1 MTASEQFSRDRLI
14 RVVVLVASL
23 LLCVGYLAANPSLVG
38 GPMSSG
44 SDTHESLTSGWTTED
59 GTPVSLNS
67 LTSIPGFEERGC
79 RIHRRLPNAC
89 GPMTSLN
96 FLSKNLTV
104 HLYYDDEEVYAH
116 DPDVATAGQPYG
128 VHFNFAPLGE
138 QSAGKLATLELHRVY
153 EDTKP
158 QIVDMNACDTAVY
171 IQDYVLKHGPAFVV
185 SLLIVFIGLVVIVMH
200 VALLRVD
207 HGELDLLA
215 LGSTSILLGL
225 WSAAET
231 LVPQLTTGLGP
242 LITALDYM
250 ALLFAPYPMVRFAG
264 SLMHPRNRKRFDLV
278 ALVVAVA
285 AIGST
290 MVLAVVG
297 GHDMHVLL
305 RISHL
310 QLVFAAATVI
320 VEGIIS
326 VRERRAAGKHGISR
340 EHRGII
346 ISFLFF
352 LGCAILDFVVYNATS
367 SGSTDSAFFM
377 RLGLFVFTLVLSA
390 EAFNASM
397 LYIKR
402 AEQAS
407 VIEKMA
413 YTDTLTGIGN
423 RTAWQQMNHELDEAL
438 QANTI
443 EDVAICQFDVNFLKR
458 VNDTFGHAAGDEYL
472 RRAASTI
479 NRAFGTEGTCFRTG
493 GDEFTAVI
501 VGVRVD
507 ERYDRCLGLL
517 EESMREQQ
525 ATGEGGMPVSVAVG
539 HGKLSEVP
547 ERTLEAAQG
556 LADERMYEN
565 KREMKACRED

>member
-1 MTASEQFSRDRLI
+1 MDTSEQRSQDRLI
-14 RVVVLVASL
+14 RVVVLIAGL
-23 LLCVGYLAANPSLVG
+23 LLCVSYLAANPRLVG
-38 GPMSSG
+38 GPTNNS
-44 SDTHESLTSGWTTED
+44 SDTYVNLTSGWTTED
-59 GTPVSLNS
+59 GTPVSLSS
-67 LTSIPGFEERGC
+67 LTNIPGFDERGC
-79 RIHRRLPNAC
+79 RIRLRLPDNIKPNA
-89 GPMTSLN
+89 SLN

-104 HLYYDDEEVYAH
+104 HLYYDDQEVYVR
-116 DPDVATAGQPYG
+116 DPDASTFGQPYG
-128 VHFNFAPLGE
+128 VFFNFAPLGE
-138 QSAGKLATLELHRVY
+138 RNAGKLATLELRRVY

-158 QIVDMNACDTAVY
+158 QVVDMCACDTAVY
-171 IQDYVLKHGPAFVV
+171 IQDYVCKHGPAFLV
-185 SLLIVFIGLVVIVMH
+185 SLLIIFTGIVVIVMH
-200 VALLRVD
+200 AALLRVE

-242 LITALDYM
+242 LIVALDYM
-250 ALLFAPYPMVRFAG
+250 ALLFAPYPMVCFAG
-264 SLMHPRNRKRFDLV
+264 SLMHPRSRKLFDLA
-278 ALVVAVA
+278 ALVVAVV

-290 MVLAVVG
+290 MVLVVVG

-310 QLVFAAATVI
+310 QLVFAAGAVI
-320 VEGIIS
+320 VEGIVS
-326 VRERRAAGKHGISR
+326 VRERRAAGKHGVSR
-340 EHRGII
+340 EHRRVIVA
-346 ISFLFF
+346 FLFF

-367 SGSTDSAFFM
+367 SGSTDLAFFM

-397 LYIKR
+397 LYVKR

-423 RTAWQQMNHELDEAL
+423 RTAWQQTSHELSEAL

-443 EDVAICQFDVNFLKR
+443 EDVTVCQFDVNFLKR

-501 VGVRVD
+501 VGVRVG
-507 ERYDRCLGLL
+507 ERYDRCLELL
-517 EESMREQQ
+517 EKSMREQH
-525 ATGEGGMPVSVAVG
+525 ATGEGGMPVSIAIG

-547 ERTLEAAQG
+547 EHTLEAAQA

-565 KREMKACRED
+565 KRAMKACRED